1 MNGIRL
7 SVFRTLRLSWHQRD
21 FYLHVSATCWLL
33 RFDPSSPENRN
44 KKIFYQEYDDY
55 LFINDR
61 LNSFYLQIYYEILD
75 LYYHHSLRNTDSI

>member
-61 LNSFYLQIYYEILD
+61 LFPLIHFIYKYIMK
-75 LYYHHSLRNTDSI
+75 S